1 MNGISSDAG
10 SNPRVN
16 SPAGIST
23 ISGCLFSSQ
32 ADKRKIMDSMERY
45 LIN

>member
-1 MNGISSDAG
+1 MKGIISEAG
-10 SNPRVN
+10 SNPRLN

-23 ISGCLFSSQ
+23 ISGCLFLSQ
-32 ADKRKIMDSMERY
+32 DDKKKAMDSKRY